1 MRITSILNYFCKYCT
16 VEKIKSVIVTLFNWT
31 IGFNPSFKYEMK
43 NSRLPFYPVAIV
55 RSICLVGLLI
65 IVSDCLPGTRHTG
78 SDSKPGTL
86 EISELEKVRIGG
98 VDQWLFSQGKSRN
111 NPVLL
116 VLHGGPGAGS
126 IGFARYFYTELEK
139 QFIVVNW
146 DQRGAGKSYS
156 LFMSD
161 VTPETYLSDTHE
173 VILFLKRKFNVPK
186 IYLMGHS
193 WGGYLGAI
201 IANRYPEDLF
211 AYIGIGPVVN
221 GEQSVAISYKFVLEN
236 GSKNPEI
243 SGKVKDLTQ
252 EEYLKNRRF
261 WLNQFGVGL
270 FHDTQRYDEDR
281 FLRGLMEDSPEYSIF
296 DMITYLPGIWRSSS
310 RIRPYFFQMNL
321 FKEAPSIRVP
331 VYFFT
336 GKYDY
341 YNPEEILVKYVNGLE
356 APKKTFHSFE
366 CCAHAPHFEAIAD
379 FAEQMKLVK
388 LNTYTK

>member
-1 MRITSILNYFCKYCT
+1 M
-16 VEKIKSVIVTLFNWT
+16 EKIKSVIVTLFNWT

-331 VYFFT
+331 VYFL
-336 GKYDY
+336 
-341 YNPEEILVKYVNGLE
+341 PE
-356 APKKTFHSFE
+356 
-366 CCAHAPHFEAIAD
+366 
-379 FAEQMKLVK
+379 
-388 LNTYTK
+388 NTIIIIRKRFL